1 MADLRRTAHTAGALI
16 YEYLRREI
24 IGDGL
29 LSMDRLGATLVRCHT
44 PFGEQAEGEIVV
56 GCMFAAVLAIEELAP
71 PQLHEELRA
80 GLDGEFIKHLQEQG
94 ADDVHIVEWRT
105 ILGEHFVD
113 YFRSMEGHSG
123 PALPDALGKEFLW
136 NLTGVEEEDPAPIE
150 VATSYMAAA
159 RAIARRVLREALLSL
174 KR

>member
-1 MADLRRTAHTAGALI
+1 MKEFLRTAGSAGALV

-29 LSMDRLGATLVRCHT
+29 LSMERLGTTLERCHT
-44 PFGEQAEGEIVV
+44 PLGEQAEGEVV
-56 GCMFAAVLAIEELAP
+56 IGCMFTAVLVIEELAP
-71 PQLHEELRA
+71 PDLREEIRG
-80 GLDGEFIKHLQEQG
+80 GLDGEFIKHLEEQG
-94 ADDVHIVEWRT
+94 ADGEHIVEWRT

-150 VATSYMAAA
+150 VATAYLAAA
-159 RAIARRVLREALLSL
+159 RAVARRVLRGALDSL